1 MELKHLRYF
10 LAVATE
16 GTFTAAAQRLGMTQP
31 ALSRAIRALED
42 GVGTALF
49 ARGHQGAEL
58 TAAGRML
65 AEDARGIDEHARA
78 AIARVARFGQ
88 EGPQLRVTA
97 RACDVATLQGLVDS
111 YNEQHEPRAVATVA
125 DWQVQADELRT
136 GTADVGLLR
145 VPFESRGLDSDPV
158 RIDERV
164 ALLPRSHPLA
174 CRESIER
181 AELDGA
187 TFPRWAGM
195 PAAETAHWTGT
206 DRIPYDWRPG
216 PLVRSGAEFA
226 SAVRLGQAVGF
237 VPRTL
242 LPELPLTGIAVV
254 PVHGLSPSELHVV
267 WAATATSPDIARF
280 VRHAQLTGA

>member
-1 MELKHLRYF
+1 MDLKHLRYF

-49 ARGHQGAEL
+49 ARGHRGAEL

-65 AEDARGIDEHARA
+65 AEDARGIDEYARA

-88 EGPQLRVTA
+88 DGPRLRVTA

-111 YNEQHEPRAVATVA
+111 YNEQYEPHAVATVA

-136 GTADVGLLR
+136 GAADVGLLR

-174 CRESIER
+174 GRESVDR
-181 AELDGA
+181 AELAGEA
-187 TFPRWAGM
+187 FPRWVGM
-195 PAAETAHWTGT
+195 PAAETAYWTGT
-206 DRIPYDWRPG
+206 DRVAYEWRPG
-216 PLVRSGAEFA
+216 PLVRNGAEYA

-242 LPELPLTGIAVV
+242 LPELPLTGISVV
-254 PVHGLSPSELHVV
+254 PVSGLSPSELHVV
-267 WAATATSPDIARF
+267 WAATATSPDVARF
-280 VRHAQLTGA
+280 VRHAQLTGV